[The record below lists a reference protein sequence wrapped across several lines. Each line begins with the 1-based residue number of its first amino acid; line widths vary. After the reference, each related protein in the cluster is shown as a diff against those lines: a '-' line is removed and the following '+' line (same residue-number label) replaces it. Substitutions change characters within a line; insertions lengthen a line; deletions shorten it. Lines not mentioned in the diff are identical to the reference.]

1 MKDATKS
8 FLIRSY
14 IILLM
19 LSLAVDVQLLPL
31 KALSVDSVPLYLI
44 IFLVGMVFPLYFFRD
59 FLRFICERKT
69 ILILASLFLL
79 AGVLSVGFSPFP
91 AIYGLKYLFSY
102 GLFFGIS
109 FLLLFLFSL
118 EGKSLGLFFLKSVAV
133 LAVLLALISFFEVM
147 NEGLYRFLADSF
159 RGGEYQIMKGRV
171 RASAT
176 LSHSNIFGCFMS
188 LGIFVFMYLKK
199 ESGLKAGIFYPS
211 AFLLTTAMSL
221 SGSRNAAFV
230 LLVPILFL
238 LLNRKTVKT
247 AAFVIVMTV
256 FAMVLLTPSALRFA
270 ELWRG
275 YVQTQKKNF
284 SSEAVT
290 PRKFDTVGTRL
301 MLWQSALGM
310 FRDYPL
316 VGIGPGGYNI
326 ALKDYASEPLLAV
339 EKRKIDK
346 RYLHAHN
353 GFLNILAEFGVLGM
367 AAALAFALY
376 LAVSF
381 IRHYGLFPPSPVHA
395 LMVGVVLS
403 FIPDVF
409 FHNLFYMVTV
419 LTLLFLFTFPGNVLS
434 GPAGPV
440 PSDKPA
446 C

>member
-1 MKDATKS
+1 
-8 FLIRSY
+8 
-14 IILLM
+14 
-19 LSLAVDVQLLPL
+19 
-31 KALSVDSVPLYLI
+31 
-44 IFLVGMVFPLYFFRD
+44 
-59 FLRFICERKT
+59 
-69 ILILASLFLL
+69 
-79 AGVLSVGFSPFP
+79 
-91 AIYGLKYLFSY
+91 
-102 GLFFGIS
+102 
-109 FLLLFLFSL
+109 
-118 EGKSLGLFFLKSVAV
+118 
-133 LAVLLALISFFEVM
+133 
-147 NEGLYRFLADSF
+147 
-159 RGGEYQIMKGRV
+159 
-171 RASAT
+171 
-176 LSHSNIFGCFMS
+176 
-188 LGIFVFMYLKK
+188 
-199 ESGLKAGIFYPS
+199 
-211 AFLLTTAMSL
+211 
-221 SGSRNAAFV
+221 
-230 LLVPILFL
+230 
-238 LLNRKTVKT
+238 
-247 AAFVIVMTV
+247 
-256 FAMVLLTPSALRFA
+256 
-270 ELWRG
+270 
-275 YVQTQKKNF
+275 
-284 SSEAVT
+284 
-290 PRKFDTVGTRL
+290 